1 MPSRIEPLA
10 PDDAADETVAALLR
24 ETTSWYGDSAFFGAM
39 AHRPPLLERFVALF
53 EAFAET
59 GPLDVEL
66 LELVRLRVAA
76 VHECAYCG
84 TVRTRSV
91 ADAVAPREAAVF
103 GDEVDIGPL
112 TDREVFAVRL
122 ADQLSRDPQR
132 LTDDLFADLR
142 AEFGDETLVEL
153 LLFTSLEVGLDR
165 FCIALRLDT
174 TDGSPYPSNLTYP
187 LSRDGG

>member
-1 MPSRIEPLA
+1 MPSRIDPLA
-10 PDDAADETVAALLR
+10 PDDADDEAVAALLR
-24 ETTSWYGDSAFFGAM
+24 ETAAWYDDTAFFGAM

-53 EAFAET
+53 EAFAES
-59 GPLDVEL
+59 GRLDAEL

-84 TVRTRSV
+84 TVRTREV
-91 ADAVAPREAAVF
+91 ADAVAPREAAVL
-103 GDEVDIGPL
+103 GDEVDADPL
-112 TDREVFAVRL
+112 TDREALAVRL

-132 LTDDLFADLR
+132 LTDECFAGLR

-153 LLFTSLEVGLDR
+153 LLFATLEIGLDR

-187 LSRDGG
+187 LSRDGD